1 MHYYLIKSAHNPFFC
16 GLWALNMLSEYDVIV
31 IGGGVAGT
39 VAALY
44 VKNKRSNE
52 QLNIKS
58 LQELLFSNI
67 NEYI

>member
-1 MHYYLIKSAHNPFFC
+1 MNI
-16 GLWALNMLSEYDVIV
+16 LSEYDVIV